1 MMVWRIIGWILFL
14 AGLSVL
20 LRDAIAWFNTKVW
33 MPIALGQLWY
43 DLDRSS
49 LNLTQAVIQRY
60 VSPFLWDRIII
71 QILRCWT
78 FAVLV
83 GVGAVILL
91 LARKRRP
98 ASP

>member
-1 MMVWRIIGWILFL
+1 
-14 AGLSVL
+14 
-20 LRDAIAWFNTKVW
+20 
-33 MPIALGQLWY
+33 
-43 DLDRSS
+43 
-49 LNLTQAVIQRY
+49 VIQRY

-98 ASP
+98 PRPNRMRWPVDD